1 LRRLSLHM
9 RCSAWFTIASAAH
22 ALVLHPAVPAA
33 NGLTMLRRPYL
44 PAAGA
49 SLPGARP
56 LAGCQPRSSSVQM
69 QEAPFW
75 ENVVRFMRFGVTS
88 VTGLIAGLLSPF
100 AAFLRTPTLTAIG
113 SVLLVSFLAFIYLTL
128 QGMQS
133 QVTFPGAPSGAGI
146 MSAQEVP
153 MEPSMKRMMNDI
165 YGEEQ

>member
-1 LRRLSLHM
+1 M
-9 RCSAWFTIASAAH
+9 RCGGSHTTVDAPH
-22 ALVLHPAVPAA
+22 LKC
-33 NGLTMLRRPYL
+33 
-44 PAAGA
+44 
-49 SLPGARP
+49 ARFAR
-56 LAGCQPRSSSVQM
+56 LA
-69 QEAPFW
+69 
-75 ENVVRFMRFGVTS
+75 VVRFMRFGVTS

-113 SVLLVSFLAFIYLTL
+113 GVLLVSFLAFIYLTL